1 MKETV
6 MKKIF
11 TVIVSMM
18 MVLMFTSVALCG
30 EGPAKKKQHLKKVEL
45 TEGVYVAVNG
55 GVAFLEDG
63 DAGMAKDVD
72 YFDDKGYAV
81 TVAVGK
87 RIGAMN
93 KQIRIEGELGYQKN
107 EVDDCNGC
115 RNASGDLKAY
125 SFLVNGYYD
134 MVKGKKIVPYLTA
147 GIGVARVDA
156 EIDLGRRSVDVDD
169 MGLAY
174 QVGAGI
180 AYHIT
185 DNWHI
190 DLKYR
195 YMGVG
200 EIENYKLYAT
210 EPEFET
216 QNVFLGLRYRF

>member
-11 TVIVSMM
+11 TVIVSLTV
-18 MVLMFTSVALCG
+18 VLMFVGAGFCG

-45 TEGVYVAVNG
+45 TEGTYVAVNG
-55 GVAFLEDG
+55 GIAFLEDG
-63 DAGMAKDVD
+63 DAGIAKGVD

-81 TVAVGK
+81 TVAIGK
-87 RIGAMN
+87 RIAAMN
-93 KQIRIEGELGYQKN
+93 KQVRIEGELGYQKN
-107 EVDDCNGC
+107 EVDDCAGSRC
-115 RNASGDLKAY
+115 RDITGDLKAY

-147 GIGVARVDA
+147 GIGVAKVDA
-156 EIDLGRRSVDVDD
+156 DINHRAHVDDLGI
-169 MGLAY
+169 AY

-195 YMGVG
+195 YMGTG
-200 EIENYKLYAT
+200 EVDNYKLYNT

-216 QNVFLGLRYRF
+216 QNVFLGIRYRF

>member
-63 DAGMAKDVD
+63 DAGLAKDAD
-72 YFDDKGYAV
+72 YWDGYAV

-87 RIGAMN
+87 RIGAMD
-93 KQIRIEGELGYQKN
+93 KRVRIEGELGYQKN
-107 EVDDCNGC
+107 EVDDCATSRC
-115 RNASGDLKAY
+115 RNASGDLQAY
-125 SFLVNGYYD
+125 SFLVNGYFD
-134 MVKGKKIVPYLTA
+134 LVKGKKIVPYLTA
-147 GIGVARVDA
+147 GVGVARVDA
-156 EIDLGRRSVDVDD
+156 EIDLGRRSVEVEDL
-169 MGLAY
+169 GLAY

-180 AYHIT
+180 AYHIS

-195 YMGVG
+195 YMGTG
-200 EIENYKLYAT
+200 EINDYKLYNT

>member
-1 MKETV
+1 

-18 MVLMFTSVALCG
+18 MVLMFASVALCG
-30 EGPAKKKQHLKKVEL
+30 EGLAKKKQHLKKSEL
-45 TEGVYVAVNG
+45 TKGYYVAVNG

-63 DAGMAKDVD
+63 DAGRAKGVD
-72 YFDDKGYAV
+72 YFDDEGYAV
-81 TVAVGK
+81 TVAFGK
-87 RIGAMN
+87 RIAAMS
-93 KQIRIEGELGYQKN
+93 KQVRIEGELGYQKN
-107 EVDDCNGC
+107 EVDDCSGRGC

-134 MVKGKKIVPYLTA
+134 LVRGKKIVPYLTA
-147 GIGVARVDA
+147 GVGVAKVDA
-156 EIDLGRRSVDVDD
+156 DINHRAHVDD
-169 MGLAY
+169 LGLAY
-174 QVGAGI
+174 QVGAGL

-195 YMGVG
+195 YMGTG
-200 EIENYKLYAT
+200 EIDNYKLYNT

-216 QNVFLGLRYRF
+216 QNVFLGIRYRF

>member
-1 MKETV
+1 

-18 MVLMFTSVALCG
+18 MVLMFASVALCG

-63 DAGMAKDVD
+63 DAGRAKDVD
-72 YFDDKGYAV
+72 YFDDEGYAV

-87 RIGAMN
+87 RMAAMN
-93 KQIRIEGELGYQKN
+93 KQLRIEGELGYQKN

-115 RNASGDLKAY
+115 HNASGDLKAY

-147 GIGVARVDA
+147 GVGVAKVDA
-156 EIDLGRRSVDVDD
+156 DINHRAHVED

-180 AYHIT
+180 AYHIS

-195 YMGVG
+195 FMGVG
-200 EIENYKLYAT
+200 EIENYKLYNT